1 MRRVNDHRDHRA
13 GLRTQREEID
23 DTRLP
28 VSGAFPDWL
37 SGDLIGNGPGQFE
50 AGDTELRHWFDPFAM
65 LRRFRIDDGEVR
77 YANRFVRSRDYA
89 YALERGGVRTPFPG
103 TPPDRSLPT
112 RLRQVLDGTF
122 PDNPVIGVQR
132 FGDEYAAITESPTAL
147 TIDRDT
153 LETTGRID
161 LTAGLDC
168 DLTLAHVHYDP
179 DAEAFLNLGVSY
191 GRDTVYTLFER
202 PRDGGEP
209 TALTRLQFDEA
220 PYIHSFAV
228 TDRHVVVTVNAYGLD
243 TARLLKGAVT
253 KETFLDA
260 FRPLSA
266 PLRFV
271 VLDRSTGEHVAT
283 ASAPPAFVYHHANA
297 FERDGEI
304 LVDLVAFDDDR
315 AVTGLALSNLRS
327 DEPDLPR
334 GDLCRYAVP
343 LSGGEAARTTLY
355 RGPVE
360 FPVINYRAV
369 NGEPHRYVY
378 LAETDG
384 ASSLPTDV
392 TKVDVETGTVR
403 RWRESGTHPGE
414 PLFVPAPDAD
424 GEDDGVLLSV
434 VLDPE
439 ADRSRLVCL
448 DAGTLDEIGRAELPH
463 RLPFGFHGQ
472 FYGPSTPRR
481 SMA

>member
-1 MRRVNDHRDHRA
+1 MSEHSDYRA
-13 GLRTQREEID
+13 GFQSQPEQIESAQ
-23 DTRLP
+23 LP
-28 VSGAFPDWL
+28 VTGEFPDWL
-37 SGDLIGNGPGQFE
+37 SGDLVGNGPGQFQ

-65 LRRFRIDDGEVR
+65 LRRFRIDDGTVR
-77 YANRFVRSRDYA
+77 YANRFVESRDYA
-89 YALERGGVRTPFPG
+89 FAREHGGVRTPFPG
-103 TPPDRSLPT
+103 TPPDRPLWT
-112 RLRQVLDGTF
+112 RLRQVLNGTF

-132 FGDEYAAITESPTAL
+132 FGDEFAAITESPTAL
-147 TIDRDT
+147 TFDPDT

-161 LTAGLDC
+161 LTAGVDC
-168 DLTLAHVHYDP
+168 DLTLAHVHYAP
-179 DAEAFLNLGVSY
+179 DAEEFINLGVSY
-191 GRDTVYTLFER
+191 GRDTEFTVFKR
-202 PRDGGEP
+202 PRYDGTP
-209 TALTRLQFDEA
+209 TELTRLQFDEA

-228 TDRHVVVTVNAYGLD
+228 TDRHVIVTVNAYGLD
-243 TARLLKGAVT
+243 TARLLKGTVT
-253 KETFLDA
+253 EETFLDA

-283 ASAPPAFVYHHANA
+283 ASAPSAFVYHHANA
-297 FERDGEI
+297 FERDGAI
-304 LVDLVAFDDDR
+304 VVDLVAFDDDR
-315 AVTGLALSNLRS
+315 AVTGLGLANLRS
-327 DEPDLPR
+327 DDPDLPR
-334 GDLCRYAVP
+334 GDLCRYTVP
-343 LSGGEAARTTLY
+343 LSGGEATRETLH

-384 ASSLPTDV
+384 ASSLPTDI
-392 TKVDVETGTVR
+392 TKVDVDTGTVR

-414 PLFVPAPDAD
+414 PLFVPAPDAES
-424 GEDDGVLLSV
+424 EDEGVLLSV

-448 DAGTLDEIGRAELPH
+448 DAETLDELGRAEVPH

-472 FYGPSTPRR
+472 FYGPSAPGR